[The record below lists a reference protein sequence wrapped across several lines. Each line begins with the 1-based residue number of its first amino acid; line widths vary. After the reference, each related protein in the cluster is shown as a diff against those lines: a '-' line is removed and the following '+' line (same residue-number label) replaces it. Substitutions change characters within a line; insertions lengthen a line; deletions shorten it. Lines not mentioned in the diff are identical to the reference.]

1 MKRLWLILLAASLCA
16 CPGSYSD
23 PRPREAIS
31 HRAKTADGWEVS
43 LHQYKPVGKPRGR
56 PVLLCHGIS
65 ANDRNM
71 DLDADHSL
79 ARWLAANGREAWALS
94 LRGTGASD
102 GIDVEKG
109 RLGGYGLEAFAQ
121 YDLEAAI
128 RYVRKTSGAQDID
141 YVGHSMGGM
150 VLYAYLS
157 QGGEGIHA
165 AVTLGSPTRL
175 DWGSPLEPYLRAV
188 GAAVVDPQAA
198 LPVVALAHAVMPL
211 HGEIEGNPTE
221 IVLYNPKNVTPAT
234 WKKLMAYAI
243 DDISGTLALQMLD
256 FIRTGRFGSADG
268 KLDYRKDMASIR
280 TPLLVV
286 AGKQDRL
293 APPPAVR
300 DGFRALGGPKQWLL
314 VGEDTGARH
323 DYGHMDLIVGEFA
336 PTEVWRPLLDFLD
349 GQAATGAARAP

>member
-1 MKRLWLILLAASLCA
+1 MSRVVLVLLGACLTA
-16 CPGSYSD
+16 CPSSYLE
-23 PRPREAIS
+23 PRPEAAIA
-31 HRAKTADGWEVS
+31 HRARTGDGWEVS
-43 LHQYKPVGKPRGR
+43 LHQYKPVGPSRGR

-79 ARWLAANGREAWALS
+79 ARWLAAQGREAWTLS

-102 GIDVEKG
+102 GIDPGQG
-109 RLGGYGLEAFAQ
+109 RPGGYGLETFAEE
-121 YDLEAAI
+121 DLKAAI
-128 RYVRKTSGAQDID
+128 RYVQKSSGASAID

-150 VLYAYLS
+150 ILYAYLS

-175 DWGSPLEPYLRAV
+175 DWGGTFDPVLERI
-188 GAAVVDPQAA
+188 GAAVVDPKAP
-198 LPVVALAHAVMPL
+198 LPIIALAHSVMPL

-221 IVLYNPKNVTPAT
+221 LVLYNPKNVTPWT

-243 DDISGTLALQMLD
+243 DDISGTLALQMIG
-256 FIRTGRFGSADG
+256 FIRTGRFTSSDG
-268 KLDYRKDMASIR
+268 KIDYRADMARIR

-286 AGKQDRL
+286 AGKLDRL

-300 DGFRALGGPKQWLL
+300 DAYRALGGPKTWWLL
-314 VGEDTGARH
+314 SEDHGVRH
-323 DYGHMDLIVGEFA
+323 DYAHMDFILGEHA
-336 PTEVWRPLLDFLD
+336 PVEVWRPMLDFLD
-349 GQAATGAARAP
+349 RQGQPSAAGIP